1 MTGQMKERD
10 DAQPAPTMVIF
21 GATGSLATSKLT
33 PALFN
38 LHRKRRLPPGTRI
51 IGVARHDF
59 TDASYRDHLEEALR
73 AAGTAVDG
81 GAWQEFARR
90 IQFIHGDVSSGEG
103 LTGLKRALESE
114 GNVGGHVYY
123 LALPPWLYPKAI
135 DGLLQAGLAGKA
147 RSASAAFRRVVIEKP
162 FGHDLASSRA
172 LNLKVLSAFDESQVF
187 RIDHYLGKETVQNIL
202 VFRFANSMFEPLW
215 NRNLI
220 DHVQITAA
228 ESKRV
233 EDRGP
238 YYDGAGVLRDM
249 FQNHLMTLLCLV
261 AIEAPSRLEA
271 DALRDEKVKLL
282 SAVRRIEGP
291 EARWHMVAGQYQ
303 GYTMEP
309 GVRRES
315 RTPTYAAARLF
326 IDNWRWQGVPFY
338 LRSGKGLAGRVSE
351 IVVQFLAP
359 PHNMFDLP
367 AGKSLEPNRLSL
379 GIQPDEGVHIRFET
393 KVPDRGMELRSST
406 LEFHFADQEAGALPD
421 SYERLLLDALS
432 GDCSLFMREDE
443 IEQAWSIIDPLT
455 RAQEDATA
463 APPAPYARGSWGPA
477 EAEQLLLRD
486 GRSWVLETVTEKGA
500 AQREVSE
507 EQANHQVRRRRNRG

>member
-1 MTGQMKERD
+1 MTGQIKD
-10 DAQPAPTMVIF
+10 QADARPAPTMVIF
-21 GATGSLATSKLT
+21 GGTGSLATSKLM

-38 LHRKRRLPPGTRI
+38 LHRKGRLRRGTRI
-51 IGVARHDF
+51 LGVARQNF
-59 TDASYRDHLEEALR
+59 TDASYRDLLEKTLR
-73 AAGTAVDG
+73 AGGTEVDA
-81 GAWQEFARR
+81 GAWSEFARL
-90 IQFIHGDVSSGEG
+90 IQFVHGDVSSGEG
-103 LTGLKRALESE
+103 LAGLKRALESE
-114 GNVGGHVYY
+114 EKGGGHVYY
-123 LALPPWLYPKAI
+123 LALPPWLYPRAI
-135 DGLLQAGLAGKA
+135 EGLLQAGLAGKA
-147 RSASAAFRRVVIEKP
+147 PAGSASFRRVVIEKP

-202 VFRFANSMFEPLW
+202 VFRFANIMFEPLW

-220 DHVQITAA
+220 DHVQITVA
-228 ESKRV
+228 ETKRV

-261 AIEAPSRLEA
+261 AIEAPSRFEA

-282 SAVRRIEGP
+282 SAVRRIEGI
-291 EARWHMVAGQYQ
+291 EARWHMVTGQYE
-303 GYTMEP
+303 GYRLEP

-338 LRSGKGLAGRVSE
+338 LRSGKGLAHRASE

-379 GIQPDEGVHIRFET
+379 GIQPDEGVDIRFET

-406 LEFHFADQEAGALPD
+406 LAFNFADQESRALPD
-421 SYERLLLDALS
+421 AYERLLLDALS

-443 IEQAWSIIDPLT
+443 IEHAWSILDPLT
-455 RAQEDATA
+455 RAQEDPE
-463 APPAPYARGSWGPA
+463 APPPEIYTVGSWGPA
-477 EAEQLLLRD
+477 SADALLERD
-486 GRSWVLETVTEKGA
+486 GRRWALETVPGNAAPGA
-500 AQREVSE
+500 VLQKQSDRKVG
-507 EQANHQVRRRRNRG
+507 RR